1 MWNLPEAEHGV
12 KSVCIRSF
20 AGPNFPEFGMNTE
33 KSAGND
39 GFGHIY
45 WRNLTKIGDV
55 IHNHF

>member
-1 MWNLPEAEHGV
+1 MWNLPEAEHRV
-12 KSVCIRSF
+12 KSVGIRSF
-20 AGPNFPEFGMNTE
+20 TGPNFPEFGMNTE

-45 WRNLTKIGDV
+45 WKKLTKIDYV